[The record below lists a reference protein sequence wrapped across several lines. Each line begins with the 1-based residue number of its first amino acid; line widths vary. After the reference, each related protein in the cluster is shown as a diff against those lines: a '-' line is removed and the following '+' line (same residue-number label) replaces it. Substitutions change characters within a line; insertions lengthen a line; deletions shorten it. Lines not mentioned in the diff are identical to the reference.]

1 MRRKKS
7 RCLRTVVLQIGLAF
21 ANYYAAANHEAAS
34 QFVGQRNFAVKYAAG
49 AWTGNLLA
57 AAQLY
62 GLPLSDPVQWVI
74 RSAGERN

>member
-1 MRRKKS
+1 MS
-7 RCLRTVVLQIGLAF
+7 RCLRTFVLQIGSAF
-21 ANYYAAANHEAAS
+21 ANYYAVANHEAAS